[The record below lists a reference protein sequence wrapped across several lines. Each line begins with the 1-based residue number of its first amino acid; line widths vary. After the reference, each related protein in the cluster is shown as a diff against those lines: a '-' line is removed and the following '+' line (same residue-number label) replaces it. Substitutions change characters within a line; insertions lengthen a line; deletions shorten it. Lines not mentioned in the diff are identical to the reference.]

1 MTQPYGREDID
12 YRTEGD
18 PSSGYVFNAAESV
31 FFRRIRNLMYSQL
44 AAMYLSRETANA
56 WSATGLINEF
66 DNWQNQFCE
75 ELWRLDTERK
85 YYRTYYGGTKRFL
98 ETMMN
103 GRKRY
108 HRRQWERDQEAYMG
122 TKYVSANVKRDQIMF
137 RCNTPIGAVVT
148 PNYDLSIVPYSDMYL
163 SVLYGNS
170 LAPIQIRAKAGQT
183 YTIRTPDGFT
193 TMDDTAILIYCA
205 SRIQALNDLS
215 GCYIHDND
223 FSKASKLQKLTIGN
237 TTEGYSNTFMTELNI
252 GNNPL
257 LQELNVRN
265 CPNLVGSVNLTNC
278 GNLEKFYAEGTAI
291 TGVTFAPNGKIVSA
305 YLPGTVNTLSMKNLK
320 YLTDLQVTYDNLESL
335 TEEDSIVNERVIVE
349 DAIDTLQTLRLT
361 GIDWTMPDD
370 SLLESILAMNS
381 SVLAGKVHI
390 GGAIGQQDLANY
402 NRAWPDLAITYDS
415 LITQYKIT
423 YVNADTNNTVLYEM
437 YVDRGEV
444 PIDPYEAG
452 LIPKPTLPSDAQYE
466 YAFSGWENLTDQA
479 LHSRTVTAQYTKT
492 VRTYTVTWYERAG
505 LALTS
510 VTAEYGSEVVY
521 PGAIPTNESEEA
533 QYVYN
538 IFAGWNKSTGFIT
551 GDTDVYAIWQRAE
564 LPAAGTDLKDMTP
577 AQIFAVTKSG
587 RTANY
592 FVLKDYFDMNLGH
605 DFDFENVES
614 EVLAENLYLDGNT
627 AIDKQITLFGENDRS
642 FTMAIDFQYSET
654 TKNGTLVSCFEEEGA
669 EGFRLRFN
677 SNPDIQ
683 WGDVSAKFGSGKY
696 RDMVVIRHRKGENK
710 LYVYASNGT
719 NSRENFSTAIVR
731 NELVRSRST
740 NTPSILTFGAIR
752 FIEDG
757 GYDDYG
763 RGHIHWCKIWYED
776 LGDTNARQLAAW
788 PHEPL
793 RMEYYGTGLYRITGG
808 GSQKSNASFICNH
821 LLAGRGHQMNT
832 SGTNA
837 GGWEASLMRTKLMVR
852 LRDAMPTVWQSMMKQ
867 VRVGASA
874 GSQSTEILLSDDY
887 VYLPCTTEMN
897 GHGSAPYANEGS
909 HIGWYTGNQR
919 RVKFRGYKIPDGA
932 SYYSVGS
939 DPAANSANNVKFGD
953 VWMHT
958 GDQGIGRTFVDADYL
973 SKYGITPSE
982 SAANGGGWIK
992 DTVWWLRSPYAT
1004 GSTSFWYVNGNGN
1017 MGNRSADAS
1026 LGVCP
1031 CFSI

>member
-1 MTQPYGREDID
+1 
-12 YRTEGD
+12 
-18 PSSGYVFNAAESV
+18 
-31 FFRRIRNLMYSQL
+31 
-44 AAMYLSRETANA
+44 
-56 WSATGLINEF
+56 
-66 DNWQNQFCE
+66 
-75 ELWRLDTERK
+75 
-85 YYRTYYGGTKRFL
+85 
-98 ETMMN
+98 
-103 GRKRY
+103 
-108 HRRQWERDQEAYMG
+108 
-122 TKYVSANVKRDQIMF
+122 
-137 RCNTPIGAVVT
+137 
-148 PNYDLSIVPYSDMYL
+148 
-163 SVLYGNS
+163 
-170 LAPIQIRAKAGQT
+170 
-183 YTIRTPDGFT
+183 
-193 TMDDTAILIYCA
+193 
-205 SRIQALNDLS
+205 
-215 GCYIHDND
+215 
-223 FSKASKLQKLTIGN
+223 
-237 TTEGYSNTFMTELNI
+237 
-252 GNNPL
+252 
-257 LQELNVRN
+257 
-265 CPNLVGSVNLTNC
+265 
-278 GNLEKFYAEGTAI
+278 
-291 TGVTFAPNGKIVSA
+291 
-305 YLPGTVNTLSMKNLK
+305 
-320 YLTDLQVTYDNLESL
+320 
-335 TEEDSIVNERVIVE
+335 
-349 DAIDTLQTLRLT
+349 
-361 GIDWTMPDD
+361 MPDD

-402 NRAWPDLAITYDS
+402 NRAWPDLAITYDN

-423 YVNADTNNTVLYEM
+423 YVNADANNTVLYEM

-479 LHSRTVTAQYTKT
+479 LNSRTVTAQYTKT

-521 PGAIPTNESEEA
+521 PGATPTNESEEA

-538 IFAGWNKSTGFIT
+538 IFAGWDKSTGFIT

-564 LPAAGTDLKDMTP
+564 LPTTDTDLKDMTP

-592 FVLKDYFDMNLGH
+592 FVMKDYFDMNLGH
-605 DFDFENVES
+605 DFDFSNVES

-654 TKNGTLVSCFEEEGA
+654 TTNGTLVSCFEEEGA

-683 WGDVSAKFGSGKY
+683 WGDVSAKFGSGIY

-719 NSRENFSTAIVR
+719 DSSSNFSTAITR
-731 NELVRSRST
+731 AELTRSRNT
-740 NTPSILTFGAIR
+740 NTPSILTFGAVR

-808 GSQKSNASFICNH
+808 GSQKANASFICNH

-832 SGTNA
+832 SNTNA
-837 GGWEASLMRTKLMVR
+837 GGWESSLMRTKLMAR
-852 LRDAMPTVWQSMMKQ
+852 LRDAMPTVWKSMMKQ
-867 VRVGASA
+867 VRISASA

-897 GHGSAPYANEGS
+897 GDKSNPYVNEGS
-909 HIGWYTGNQR
+909 HIGWYTGNQQ

-932 SYYSVGS
+932 TYYSATD
-939 DPAANSANNVKFGD
+939 DPTSNSANNVKFGD
-953 VWMHT
+953 VWLKT
-958 GDQGIGRTFVDADYL
+958 NDSSIGRTYVDAEYL
-973 SKYGITPSE
+973 SRYGITPSE
-982 SAANGGGWIK
+982 TASIGGGWIK
-992 DTVWWLRSPYAT
+992 ATYWWLRSPFATSSPNFWSVFYGGYMYGNYAYY
-1004 GSTSFWYVNGNGN
+1004 SY
-1017 MGNRSADAS
+1017 
-1026 LGVCP
+1026 GVCP